1 MFVDFVDQHVFVV
14 SDRCGP
20 HFAANRVMGCDGWGG
35 KQCKSRYDGKDG
47 CFDFG
52 EVFWHGIE
60 NQYTD
65 KVIGCFVVYEF
76 ERNVMQFLTIYIAK
90 LKV

>member
-1 MFVDFVDQHVFVV
+1 
-14 SDRCGP
+14 
-20 HFAANRVMGCDGWGG
+20 MGCGG
-35 KQCKSRYDGKDG
+35 GGEKHGKGRYEGKDV

-65 KVIGCFVVYEF
+65 NFLVVLLSSK
-76 ERNVMQFLTIYIAK
+76 LTK
-90 LKV
+90 R

>member
-1 MFVDFVDQHVFVV
+1 
-14 SDRCGP
+14 
-20 HFAANRVMGCDGWGG
+20 MGCDGGG
-35 KQCKSRYDGKDG
+35 EKHGKGRYEGKDV

-65 KVIGCFVVYEF
+65 NFFGCFVVF
-76 ERNVMQFLTIYIAK
+76 EINEKVIRFWMICIAK
-90 LKV
+90 LKVRRCKREWLHSANFVSL